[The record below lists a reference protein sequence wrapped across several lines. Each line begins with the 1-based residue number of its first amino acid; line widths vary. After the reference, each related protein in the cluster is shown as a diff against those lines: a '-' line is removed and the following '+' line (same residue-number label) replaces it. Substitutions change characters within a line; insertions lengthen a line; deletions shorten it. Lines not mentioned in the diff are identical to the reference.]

1 MPPTDVPIIQDLD
14 HGMHRYIR
22 IASKALIKIAAGV
35 GVGVGGLWL
44 VVAQPTWHRTPPSEL
59 TVDPVR
65 LRQHVTLL
73 SETYAPRNW
82 HCSSNLNA
90 CADYIRTAE
99 TSWA

>member
-1 MPPTDVPIIQDLD
+1 MPAPT
-14 HGMHRYIR
+14 
-22 IASKALIKIAAGV
+22 
-35 GVGVGGLWL
+35 
-44 VVAQPTWHRTPPSEL
+44 EL